1 MHTISFINITSF
13 PYKLLYTLKVLTFNS
28 CKQIIL
34 HLYMVKQKI
43 FIMTE
48 SQKKNYYL
56 LQPRQQYKKSQKSIS
71 LPPPPL
77 LRLWLMLSLFIQ
89 NIPRQHVNHTLILI
103 SQDLSHLHIL
113 DEPALPGGGKVR
125 VGCPSLVQLG
135 QSGRNQDQLVLMR
148 IGLHSIIL
156 VGQAIMLFRA
166 IAAKEDC
173 EDLCNNAPFRYTP
186 PTVLKL
192 SEVIEHN
199 LRAEFTLNKFLGL
212 SFDVEQCAAS
222 HICQLASRLVGR

>member
-1 MHTISFINITSF
+1 
-13 PYKLLYTLKVLTFNS
+13 
-28 CKQIIL
+28 
-34 HLYMVKQKI
+34 
-43 FIMTE
+43 
-48 SQKKNYYL
+48 
-56 LQPRQQYKKSQKSIS
+56 
-71 LPPPPL
+71 
-77 LRLWLMLSLFIQ
+77 MLSLFIQ
-89 NIPRQHVNHTLILI
+89 NIPRQHVNHTLVLI

-113 DEPALPGGGKVR
+113 DEPTQPGGGEVR
-125 VGCPSLVQLG
+125 VGCPGLVQFG